1 LVKVHFQKSK
11 MVKNNK
17 YKSDKISLKS
27 VLHSM
32 SILVSDSDRNE
43 AIKTLMMI
51 GWIRTTMY
59 AKRVAKR
66 RDNWNFGSED
76 VEEIVF
82 FFLDWLGS

>member
-1 LVKVHFQKSK
+1 MVKVHFQKSK

-59 AKRVAKR
+59 AMRVAKR
-66 RDNWNFGSED
+66 RDNWNFGSEE